1 MSAGSHWRSCRRCVP
16 TATRQPPGN
25 RVQPVDPEEAATRTP
40 CFRTG
45 WPRHA
50 MVSGPDPSKA
60 RPLQL
65 RPPPAP
71 GRGGAAPRAQRGARR
86 RSLAALALGILHAH
100 GHGSMRTAS
109 ITSSIGRAP
118 RGIGRAA
125 KRPEPGPRARPRGP
139 AARGNDTRAGG
150 CQLQA
155 GPAPLQG
162 ESGRKIQA
170 LPEPRTSDLPASR
183 WPAPALGRLR
193 AQSPGRLQVGR
204 PFAPRARVGNAA
216 EATNRRRATEGLGA
230 DCRPCLRGRLP
241 KPSARG
247 RRGASLPRG
256 SARTGGQGGGGRRE
270 EGGEEARRRRDRR
283 ECGRS
288 QNCCESIVCGARVPR
303 PREDRSAPRARFPGA
318 GKRHQLISRPHRSSP
333 PSLPSPKHTTPRA
346 AAGSTKAHSDPRPRW
361 QAAPRP
367 HGTLGGLWR
376 SASAAGR
383 VRSSSAAGAEER
395 ARQDGKGGKVRGK
408 LGTRESAARPARSL
422 TRRRKTPPWSACCDV
437 GASSKNRDGNFCRR
451 VRPPRGPYSP
461 PQGPSKRGSG
471 VKEQSAGRG
480 RDPGAPT
487 SRTNWV
493 ARGEG
498 KARSRRASLD
508 GPAGQTTLWPKPGSR
523 RAGAPPCRSERR
535 RGPAVARAGWGQD
548 APRTARRAAAGT
560 EDGHC
565 RGRPAARVC
574 RRRGSLQPGRGQ
586 NLQPGRSQNLQPGRG
601 ESPQPGRTCRDAPRP
616 GRGGSLR
623 LRQDVLRPGR
633 G

>member
-1 MSAGSHWRSCRRCVP
+1 MFFVGGEAL
-16 TATRQPPGN
+16 AF
-25 RVQPVDPEEAATRTP
+25 EE
-40 CFRTG
+40 
-45 WPRHA
+45 
-50 MVSGPDPSKA
+50 
-60 RPLQL
+60 
-65 RPPPAP
+65 
-71 GRGGAAPRAQRGARR
+71 RGVGHGLLDE
-86 RSLAALALGILHAH
+86 LAALALGILHAH

-216 EATNRRRATEGLGA
+216 EATWAPTAGHACEGGCPSRVPEAGA
-230 DCRPCLRGRLP
+230 
-241 KPSARG
+241 G
-247 RRGASLPRG
+247 RRSPAGAR
-256 SARTGGQGGGGRRE
+256 ARAGREAEGGGKREHGQSRGAEKKGQARMRQEPKLLRKYCVRR
-270 EGGEEARRRRDRR
+270 
-283 ECGRS
+283 
-288 QNCCESIVCGARVPR
+288 
-303 PREDRSAPRARFPGA
+303 
-318 GKRHQLISRPHRSSP
+318 
-333 PSLPSPKHTTPRA
+333 PSPSPSRRPQRAARKVSRCREKTPAHLEVWAAAVQQPSKKKLGA

>member
-1 MSAGSHWRSCRRCVP
+1 MFFVGGEAL
-16 TATRQPPGN
+16 AF
-25 RVQPVDPEEAATRTP
+25 EE
-40 CFRTG
+40 
-45 WPRHA
+45 
-50 MVSGPDPSKA
+50 
-60 RPLQL
+60 
-65 RPPPAP
+65 
-71 GRGGAAPRAQRGARR
+71 RGVGHGLLDE
-86 RSLAALALGILHAH
+86 LAALALGILHAH

-216 EATNRRRATEGLGA
+216 EATNRRRATEGDEEEEEGPPPPPPPPPSWAPTAGHACEGGCPSRVPEAGA
-230 DCRPCLRGRLP
+230 
-241 KPSARG
+241 G
-247 RRGASLPRG
+247 RRSPAGAR
-256 SARTGGQGGGGRRE
+256 ARAGREAEGGGNTDRV
-270 EGGEEARRRRDRR
+270 EARRRRDRR

-395 ARQDGKGGKVRGK
+395 ARQDGKGGKRPRNGQGALGPRRSSGGAGGEAPE
-408 LGTRESAARPARSL
+408 LGTGMA
-422 TRRRKTPPWSACCDV
+422 
-437 GASSKNRDGNFCRR
+437 
-451 VRPPRGPYSP
+451 
-461 PQGPSKRGSG
+461 
-471 VKEQSAGRG
+471 
-480 RDPGAPT
+480 
-487 SRTNWV
+487 
-493 ARGEG
+493 EG
-498 KARSRRASLD
+498 RRA
-508 GPAGQTTLWPKPGSR
+508 
-523 RAGAPPCRSERR
+523 CRPFVE
-535 RGPAVARAGWGQD
+535 
-548 APRTARRAAAGT
+548 
-560 EDGHC
+560 GHVW
-565 RGRPAARVC
+565 RPV
-574 RRRGSLQPGRGQ
+574 Q
-586 NLQPGRSQNLQPGRG
+586 
-601 ESPQPGRTCRDAPRP
+601 
-616 GRGGSLR
+616 GGS
-623 LRQDVLRPGR
+623 
-633 G
+633 

>member
-1 MSAGSHWRSCRRCVP
+1 MFFVGGEAL
-16 TATRQPPGN
+16 AF
-25 RVQPVDPEEAATRTP
+25 EE
-40 CFRTG
+40 
-45 WPRHA
+45 
-50 MVSGPDPSKA
+50 
-60 RPLQL
+60 
-65 RPPPAP
+65 
-71 GRGGAAPRAQRGARR
+71 RGVGHGLLDE
-86 RSLAALALGILHAH
+86 LAALALGILHAH

-216 EATNRRRATEGLGA
+216 EATNRRRATEGDEEEEEGPPPPPPPPPSWAPTAGHACEGGCPSRVPEAGA
-230 DCRPCLRGRLP
+230 
-241 KPSARG
+241 G
-247 RRGASLPRG
+247 RRSPAGAR
-256 SARTGGQGGGGRRE
+256 ARAGREAEGGGNRGAEKKGQARMRQEPKLLRKYCVRRPSPSPSRRPQRAARKVSRCREKTPAHLEAAPFITPLSAVPETHDPTSGRRE
-270 EGGEEARRRRDRR
+270 HEGTLRPSPSLASCTEATRNAWRSVAVGVRSGARPQLECGGCGGEGEARRERG
-283 ECGRS
+283 E
-288 QNCCESIVCGARVPR
+288 
-303 PREDRSAPRARFPGA
+303 
-318 GKRHQLISRPHRSSP
+318 
-333 PSLPSPKHTTPRA
+333 A
-346 AAGSTKAHSDPRPRW
+346 AA
-361 QAAPRP
+361 
-367 HGTLGGLWR
+367 
-376 SASAAGR
+376 
-383 VRSSSAAGAEER
+383 ER
-395 ARQDGKGGKVRGK
+395 VRGK

>member
-1 MSAGSHWRSCRRCVP
+1 MFFVGGEAL
-16 TATRQPPGN
+16 AF
-25 RVQPVDPEEAATRTP
+25 EE
-40 CFRTG
+40 
-45 WPRHA
+45 
-50 MVSGPDPSKA
+50 
-60 RPLQL
+60 
-65 RPPPAP
+65 
-71 GRGGAAPRAQRGARR
+71 RGVGHGLLDE
-86 RSLAALALGILHAH
+86 LAALALGILHAH

-216 EATNRRRATEGLGA
+216 EATNRRRATEGDEEEEEGPPPPPPPPPSWAPTAGHACEGGCPSRVPEAGA
-230 DCRPCLRGRLP
+230 
-241 KPSARG
+241 G
-247 RRGASLPRG
+247 RRSPAGAR
-256 SARTGGQGGGGRRE
+256 ARAGREAEGGGNTDRV
-270 EGGEEARRRRDRR
+270 EARRRRDRR

-318 GKRHQLISRPHRSSP
+318 GKRHQLISRCGPPPCNNRQKKNSGRPPGARRHTPTLALAGKLHRG
-333 PSLPSPKHTTPRA
+333 HTERLA
-346 AAGSTKAHSDPRPRW
+346 VCGGRRPQR
-361 QAAPRP
+361 
-367 HGTLGGLWR
+367 G
-376 SASAAGR
+376 ASAAR
-383 VRSSSAAGAEER
+383 VRRVRRRGR
-395 ARQDGKGGKVRGK
+395 GKTGKGGSGRGTARELSGHAGLPAAPEVRLLSSAPAWQKGGGRAPKRVRGK